1 MPVSSSSATALPG
14 TVLPHTTRSSTI
26 RPSTMSPSMILI
38 VEDDEVLGQV
48 LAQVLTCDGRIALHV
63 RTVAEAL
70 EQMQAGR
77 PQLVLVDAGLR
88 DGRGL
93 KLAESIRSTE
103 TGLPVI
109 LLTTHRLE
117 KSDLPSR
124 GERLVTKSID
134 LPELRRTIDA
144 ALRESAFESVA
155 IERGAEAPLAAN
167 TRRPSM
173 SQ

>member
-1 MPVSSSSATALPG
+1 MPVSSTPATLPPR
-14 TVLPHTTRSSTI
+14 TILPRT
-26 RPSTMSPSMILI
+26 ILI

-48 LAQVLTCDGRIALHV
+48 LARVLTCDGRIALHV
-63 RTVAEAL
+63 RTVTEAL

-88 DGRGL
+88 DGKGL
-93 KLAESIRSTE
+93 KLAETIRSTE
-103 TGLPVI
+103 AGLPVI

-144 ALRESAFESVA
+144 ALRESALVKSEA
-155 IERGAEAPLAAN
+155 IEVATEAPSPRARVA
-167 TRRPSM
+167 RR
-173 SQ
+173 

>member
-1 MPVSSSSATALPG
+1 MPVSSTPATLLPA
-14 TVLPHTTRSSTI
+14 TI
-26 RPSTMSPSMILI
+26 RPRTILI

-48 LAQVLTCDGRIALHV
+48 LARVLTFDGRIALHV

-70 EQMQAGR
+70 QQMQAGR

-93 KLAESIRSTE
+93 KLAETIRSTE
-103 TGLPVI
+103 ARVPVI

-144 ALRESAFESVA
+144 ALRESALVES
-155 IERGAEAPLAAN
+155 EA
-167 TRRPSM
+167 T
-173 SQ
+173 

>member
-1 MPVSSSSATALPG
+1 MPVSSIPATLP
-14 TVLPHTTRSSTI
+14 PATI
-26 RPSTMSPSMILI
+26 RPRTILI

-48 LAQVLTCDGRIALHV
+48 LARVLTCDGRIALHV

-70 EQMQAGR
+70 QQMQAGR

-88 DGRGL
+88 DGKGL
-93 KLAESIRSTE
+93 KLAETIRSTE
-103 TGLPVI
+103 ARVPVI

-144 ALRESAFESVA
+144 ALRESALVES
-155 IERGAEAPLAAN
+155 EA
-167 TRRPSM
+167 T
-173 SQ
+173 

>member
-1 MPVSSSSATALPG
+1 MPVSSSPATLLPG
-14 TVLPHTTRSSTI
+14 TILPHT
-26 RPSTMSPSMILI
+26 ILI

-70 EQMQAGR
+70 EQVQVGR
-77 PQLVLVDAGLR
+77 PRLVLVDAGLR
-88 DGRGL
+88 DGKGL
-93 KLAESIRSTE
+93 KLAEAIQSTE
-103 TGLPVI
+103 AGLPVI

-144 ALRESAFESVA
+144 ALH
-155 IERGAEAPLAAN
+155 EASLAPS
-167 TRRPSM
+167 TPRHSM

>member
-1 MPVSSSSATALPG
+1 MPVSSTPATLLPA
-14 TVLPHTTRSSTI
+14 TI
-26 RPSTMSPSMILI
+26 RPRTILI

-48 LAQVLTCDGRIALHV
+48 LARVLTFDGRIALHV

-70 EQMQAGR
+70 QQMQAGR

-88 DGRGL
+88 DGKGL
-93 KLAESIRSTE
+93 KLAETIRSTE
-103 TGLPVI
+103 ARVPVI

-144 ALRESAFESVA
+144 ALRESALVES
-155 IERGAEAPLAAN
+155 EA
-167 TRRPSM
+167 T
-173 SQ
+173 

>member
-1 MPVSSSSATALPG
+1 MPVSSTPATLLPA
-14 TVLPHTTRSSTI
+14 TI
-26 RPSTMSPSMILI
+26 RPRTILI

-48 LAQVLTCDGRIALHV
+48 LARVLTFDGRIALHV

-70 EQMQAGR
+70 QQMQAGR

-93 KLAESIRSTE
+93 KLAETIRSME
-103 TGLPVI
+103 ARVPVI

-144 ALRESAFESVA
+144 ALRESALVES
-155 IERGAEAPLAAN
+155 EA
-167 TRRPSM
+167 T
-173 SQ
+173 

>member
-1 MPVSSSSATALPG
+1 MPVSSTPATLLPA
-14 TVLPHTTRSSTI
+14 TI
-26 RPSTMSPSMILI
+26 RPRTILI

-48 LAQVLTCDGRIALHV
+48 LARVLTFDGRIALHV

-70 EQMQAGR
+70 QQMQAGR

-93 KLAESIRSTE
+93 KLAETIRSTE
-103 TGLPVI
+103 ARVPVI

-144 ALRESAFESVA
+144 ALRESALVESEATEVA
-155 IERGAEAPLAAN
+155 TEAASPQARVA
-167 TRRPSM
+167 RR
-173 SQ
+173 

>member
-1 MPVSSSSATALPG
+1 MPVSSTPATLLPA
-14 TVLPHTTRSSTI
+14 TI
-26 RPSTMSPSMILI
+26 RPRTILI

-48 LAQVLTCDGRIALHV
+48 LARVLTFDGRIALHV

-70 EQMQAGR
+70 QQMQAGR

-93 KLAESIRSTE
+93 KLAETIRSTE
-103 TGLPVI
+103 ARVPVI

-144 ALRESAFESVA
+144 ALRESALGESEATEVA
-155 IERGAEAPLAAN
+155 TEAASPQARVA
-167 TRRPSM
+167 RR
-173 SQ
+173 

>member
-1 MPVSSSSATALPG
+1 MPVSSTPATLLPA
-14 TVLPHTTRSSTI
+14 TI
-26 RPSTMSPSMILI
+26 RPRTILI

-48 LAQVLTCDGRIALHV
+48 LARVLTFDGRIALHV

-70 EQMQAGR
+70 QQMQAGR

-93 KLAESIRSTE
+93 KLAETIRSTE
-103 TGLPVI
+103 ARVPVI

-144 ALRESAFESVA
+144 ALRESAFESAA
-155 IERGAEAPLAAN
+155 IERGAEASVAAN